1 MNTRPSRPAAPGP
14 VADRD
19 WRAQE
24 QALASP
30 AHRADALLARALR
43 SQPLPE
49 PPPGFAAAVAAL
61 AAAAPSPR
69 TVDTGLERS
78 LLHGLLAILALATLG
93 TLGYFGGQWWALASH
108 ALGAGAAQWA
118 LLGAGCLLLSW
129 LPEAARRLRGPGQ
142 PAVA

>member
-1 MNTRPSRPAAPGP
+1 MNTRPSHPTAPGP

-19 WRAQE
+19 WQAQE

-30 AHRADALLARALR
+30 GHRADALLARALR

-61 AAAAPSPR
+61 AASTPAPRPA
-69 TVDTGLERS
+69 DAGLERS
-78 LLHGLLAILALATLG
+78 LLNALLAILALSTLA
-93 TLGYFGGQWWALASH
+93 TLGYFGGQWWALASQ
-108 ALGAGAAQWA
+108 ALGSGAAQWA

-129 LPEAARRLRGPGQ
+129 LPEAARRLRGPDR
-142 PAVA
+142 AAIA